1 VDPFLAQNLH
11 LPFLGVRF
19 VGEPSEPIL
28 EEDADN
34 IKDDE
39 VKEPLVKERGHVVAF
54 VENDPEPEVNTESS
68 ASVQSTS
75 QKTTTV
81 SNEPSGAT
89 ELDPVVEVATAM
101 ASGPGEVLPCSEVPM
116 TEATS
121 VLDDS
126 TKSSPLNSGP
136 QVSSAKLAT
145 PPDPLETPRSEIGSE
160 PTQEQRLSAELR
172 SPSTS
177 EHSIYRV
184 SSDHRFRKSTVS
196 ANAEID
202 PHISDK
208 GKYEGIGTFS
218 INFGPSPTLDIA
230 DLQPINQT
238 GTERSPQTELPD
250 IKIDDMDNTSISHR
264 SSDGNS
270 PDRPIPAGMPA
281 PKRPPPPIPIVVPDF
296 EVAAGLGSSDHSMG
310 MQSPRA
316 LRSVGEGDI
325 EARTTSSNQSSESSL
340 RSLSRDSA
348 ASTPYTSIPST
359 ARSQSSTLPASS
371 LTQVGATV
379 RATQAGEAGVKPRAS
394 RQFSKEM
401 IIKSVS
407 ALQRNHLSETTSNT
421 SKPRKLSKRPLMAL
435 LSIGGRSKQTEKSS
449 AVYAAA
455 ATGNSEYL
463 LQLLEANPKLINTT
477 TSQICASGLV
487 QPRTPLMCAT
497 IGGHL
502 DCVDILRSFGADTG
516 MSDKQGKTALHLA
529 VEAGQLGAVTRLLQP
544 VFDGE
549 AGGPRPRSTN
559 GSTNGVAEL
568 DGSNPLPRT
577 TERRVPIIKRASTEA
592 RASLEATDHLGR
604 TPLHYA
610 VIERKEAIVAAL
622 VANGAV
628 VDALDANKETP
639 LIWAVK
645 RNDANSMFTLTAAG
659 ANTKH
664 RDIKGDSLLSHA
676 ARLGRLN
683 ILEMMATQ
691 QADLELKN
699 LSGERPLHV
708 ACLNDRST
716 VVYTLLQKRVEVNSW
731 TEPPASKPNMYF
743 PRPACGQRRA
753 PSLSLPATSLHLA
766 CLHGFFDVGAILL
779 KHGAWV
785 NAALED
791 TRTPLMLAVDS
802 GNAQLVSL
810 LLENGAKVNAATSK
824 ECLTALH
831 LSCRNGDLEITRM
844 LVSYGANTFALTRGG
859 SLETPPRH
867 ALSCHNG
874 NIPLNQRAA
883 VNYVQEI
890 NQAHAR
896 QTGRLIVGPSR
907 LPGNE
912 ESYASGYGL
921 TPSNDGFPAG
931 SQQPPPPYSQSPS
944 TAASKTQFR

>member
-1 VDPFLAQNLH
+1 MDPFLAENLH

-39 VKEPLVKERGHVVAF
+39 EKEPLVKETGHVVAF

-75 QKTTTV
+75 QKTTSV

-89 ELDPVVEVATAM
+89 QLDPVVEVATAM
-101 ASGPGEVLPCSEVPM
+101 ASGPGEVLPCSEVSM

-126 TKSSPLNSGP
+126 TKRSPLNSGP

-145 PPDPLETPRSEIGSE
+145 PADPLETPRSEIGSE
-160 PTQEQRLSAELR
+160 PTQEQRLSAESR

-196 ANAEID
+196 ANAAID

-208 GKYEGIGTFS
+208 GKYEGIDTFS

-230 DLQPINQT
+230 DLQPINQA

-250 IKIDDMDNTSISHR
+250 IKIDDMDNTSTSHR
-264 SSDGNS
+264 LYDGNS
-270 PDRPIPAGMPA
+270 PDRLIAAEMPA
-281 PKRPPPPIPIVVPDF
+281 PKRPPPPIPIMVPDF
-296 EVAAGLGSSDHSMG
+296 EVAARLGSSDHSTE

-359 ARSQSSTLPASS
+359 TRSQSSTLPASS
-371 LTQVGATV
+371 FTQVGATV

-394 RQFSKEM
+394 RQFTREV
-401 IIKSVS
+401 IIKSIS
-407 ALQRNHLSETTSNT
+407 ALQRNYLSETTSNT
-421 SKPRKLSKRPLMAL
+421 STPRKLSKRPLMAL
-435 LSIGGRSKQTEKSS
+435 SSIGGRSKRTEKSS

-502 DCVDILRSFGADTG
+502 DCVDILRTFGADTG
-516 MSDKQGKTALHLA
+516 MSDKLGKTALHLA

-559 GSTNGVAEL
+559 GVAEL

-577 TERRVPIIKRASTEA
+577 TERRAPIIKRASTEA
-592 RASLEATDHLGR
+592 GASLEATDHLGR

-645 RNDANSMFTLTAAG
+645 QNDAYSMFTLTAAG
-659 ANTKH
+659 ANIKH

-683 ILEMMATQ
+683 ILEMMSSQ

-708 ACLNDRST
+708 ACLNDRSN
-716 VVYTLLQKRVEVNSW
+716 VVYTLLQKGVEVNSW
-731 TEPPASKPNMYF
+731 TEPPASKPNLYF

-753 PSLSLPATSLHLA
+753 TSLSLPATSLHLA

-810 LLENGAKVNAATSK
+810 LLEIGAKVNAATSK

-844 LVSYGANTFALTRGG
+844 LVSYGANTFALTRDI
-859 SLETPPRH
+859 LETPPRH

-931 SQQPPPPYSQSPS
+931 SQRPPPPYSQSPS
-944 TAASKTQFR
+944 TSASKTQFR